1 MPWFL
6 SRTPG
11 CIHTAKQKFLQQNY
25 VLKISLHVLKH
36 RNGNDKC
43 IKGSLFTLST
53 GNFSELGKKPRTKSV
68 FSLHRCIT
76 GIIHFTATEPGWESG
91 PRASTNAIWYLNGN
105 FLCMRNNNASDLT
118 FGFVVTKYYHMYNLT
133 FLSSMNA
140 WPWTPSNLLG
150 AVKIIS
156 IHLQ

>member
-1 MPWFL
+1 MEIIAAEL
-6 SRTPG
+6 CSEKKSA
-11 CIHTAKQKFLQQNY
+11 CAKIQKRKRQMCQREVFYFIYWKFQWT
-25 VLKISLHVLKH
+25 I
-36 RNGNDKC
+36 
-43 IKGSLFTLST
+43 
-53 GNFSELGKKPRTKSV
+53 GKKSRTKSV
-68 FSLHRCIT
+68 SSLHRCIT
-76 GIIHFTATEPGWESG
+76 GIIHLTATEPRWESG

-133 FLSSMNA
+133 FLSCMNA

-156 IHLQ
+156 IHSQ